1 MGRVRERR
9 GSRKGAAAPG
19 AQSALASVLDLP
31 SLVLCGIHHE
41 HGNLHLV
48 RDPGVRLAESCTVG
62 RLESIHRDSHATRTG
77 HQYVVC
83 GRVLCTSIVSRLF
96 LWTFLVLLMGRIGG
110 HFGFASLLH
119 ECTITEESI
128 LERRFL
134 VRSGS
139 FFSQSKL
146 RGNSLTKKEYA
157 AVFILHS
164 SPANG
169 PIHFRHRLQLS
180 CSHISF
186 WHS

>member
-31 SLVLCGIHHE
+31 SLVLCRIHHE
-41 HGNLHLV
+41 HGDLHLV
-48 RDPGVRLAESCTVG
+48 RDPGVQLAESCAVS
-62 RLESIHRDSHATRTG
+62 RLESIYRDSNETRTG
-77 HQYVVC
+77 HQYAVC

-96 LWTFLVLLMGRIGG
+96 LWTFVVLLTGRIGG

-119 ECTITEESI
+119 GCIITEESI

-139 FFSQSKL
+139 FFSQFKL
-146 RGNSLTKKEYA
+146 QGNSLTTKEYA
-157 AVFILHS
+157 ICVQTS
-164 SPANG
+164 SFACLWIN
-169 PIHFRHRLQLS
+169 LL
-180 CSHISF
+180 
-186 WHS
+186 